1 MRQSQPSELGQV
13 ISRHNGRVFSV
24 GWLMSMGL
32 IFAGYV
38 VTWGITNDDT
48 LRTAAGVCA
57 VAVAVFISWR
67 RWDQGATVYEG
78 GVVWR
83 RGRRTQTVRWEDVA
97 DVAAETFNDEYEL
110 RVTTNDGRELVFND
124 SVANVRQ
131 LHAYF
136 VNATRYQGRA
146 VPSSSSSSL
155 RL

>member
-1 MRQSQPSELGQV
+1 MRQPQPSELGQM

-32 IFAGYV
+32 IFAAYV
-38 VTWGITNDDT
+38 VTWGITDDDT
-48 LRTAAGVCA
+48 LRTAAGVGALA
-57 VAVAVFISWR
+57 VALFISWR

-110 RVTTNDGRELVFND
+110 TVTTHDGRELVFND
-124 SVANVRQ
+124 SLANVTQ
-131 LHAYF
+131 LHAYIAS
-136 VNATRYQGRA
+136 ATRAREQTA
-146 VPSSSSSSL
+146 PSSSTST
-155 RL
+155 RW